1 MTAARPAIAEP
12 EVKRRLRRR
21 PPNRIRNGR
30 ALMLGIAGYAF
41 AALFLLLLGVL
52 INARGSAGAVLP
64 AAAVTIPVGVIS
76 IAVVRLTRT
85 RQVWALALV
94 VGWGLVIAVAVGYL
108 IVTMSSRF
116 NPPDANATFFS
127 QLLLTPAFV
136 LAVASIWHFVRGAR
150 WFNGEWEKPLKAD
163 ESGARPI
170 AAPLVAAPQPGAP
183 EAAPASNAVG
193 VAEPPPAPTRG
204 TDGTVVRAVV
214 APEAAVPASVDAVR
228 PLMSV
233 QGLKKHFPI
242 YGGVLRRQIGTV
254 YAVDGVD
261 FDIMPGETF
270 SLVGES
276 GCGKTTLGRTVIQLT
291 PSTDGRVV
299 FDGYELAD
307 VDPEDMRP
315 LRRRMQIIFQDPFG
329 SLNPRMPISDI
340 IGEGLLAQG
349 LSDRKTRDKRTE
361 DALELVGL
369 RREYSRRYPHEF
381 SGGQRQRIGVAR
393 ALALG
398 PDFIVADEPVS
409 ALDVSIQS
417 QVLNLLLDLKR
428 DLNLT
433 YLFISHNLSVV
444 QYFSDR
450 VAVMYL
456 GKIAEI
462 GTVEQLYADP
472 RHPYTVALL
481 SAIPEADPRRRR
493 KRLVLKGDVP
503 SPAAPPSGCR
513 FHTRCWLRERL
524 GNPERCSTEDPELRT
539 FAEEG
544 HRVACHFAEEISQ
557 TTVEKAAVES
567 PAIVAAAAEGE

>member
-1 MTAARPAIAEP
+1 MTTTTGMPPVAEP
-12 EVKRRLRRR
+12 EVRRKLRRL
-21 PPNRIRNGR
+21 PPPAIRNGR
-30 ALMLGIAGYAF
+30 ALLLFVGVFGIT
-41 AALFLLLLGVL
+41 ALFIAFLGLLIGIRGVGGV
-52 INARGSAGAVLP
+52 ILP
-64 AAAVTIPVGVIS
+64 LAAITIP
-76 IAVVRLTRT
+76 IALICWGVVRLTKT
-85 RQVWALALV
+85 RQTWALLLALLTSGV
-94 VGWGLVIAVAVGYL
+94 FTLALGYL
-108 IVTMSSRF
+108 IVTMSTRMG
-116 NPPDANATFFS
+116 DADSTFFG
-127 QLLLTPAFV
+127 QLV
-136 LAVASIWHFVRGAR
+136 LAFPFFVALASFWHFARGAR
-150 WFNGEWEKPLKAD
+150 WFDGTRESRLRPE

-170 AAPLVAAPQPGAP
+170 NAPITMIPDSAPAAGVVI
-183 EAAPASNAVG
+183 AAPAPLTIEALEGGTVSDA
-193 VAEPPPAPTRG
+193 ALAAPAPTIQ
-204 TDGTVVRAVV
+204 
-214 APEAAVPASVDAVR
+214 
-228 PLMSV
+228 PLLTV

-261 FDIMPGETF
+261 FEIMPGETF
-270 SLVGES
+270 ALVGES

-291 PSTDGRVV
+291 PSTAGRVV

-329 SLNPRMPISDI
+329 SLNPRMPVSDI

-349 LSDRKTRDKRTE
+349 LTDRAARDKRVE

-369 RREYSRRYPHEF
+369 RREYTRRYPHEF

-417 QVLNLLLDLKR
+417 QVLNLLLDLKK
-428 DLNLT
+428 DLKLT

-450 VAVMYL
+450 VGVMYL
-456 GKIAEI
+456 GKIVEI

-493 KRLVLKGDVP
+493 KRLVLTGDVP

-524 GNPERCSTEDPELRT
+524 GNPENCTTVEPQLTT
-539 FAEEG
+539 FGEQAG
-544 HRVACHFAEEISQ
+544 HQVACHYAENISQ
-557 TTVEKAAVES
+557 STVAQAAAETTAVVVAAVE
-567 PAIVAAAAEGE
+567 AE

>member
-1 MTAARPAIAEP
+1 MTTTIGAGPVAEP
-12 EVKRRLRRR
+12 EIHHRLRRR
-21 PPNRIRNGR
+21 PPNAIRNGR
-30 ALMLGIAGYAF
+30 ALLMTVAGFGIT
-41 AALFLLLLGVL
+41 ALLVVFLGVL
-52 INARGSAGAVLP
+52 IGIKGAAGALPMVAVVTVPLAIVLW
-64 AAAVTIPVGVIS
+64 AIVRYTRARTKLAFLLAFGAAVVLS
-76 IAVVRLTRT
+76 
-85 RQVWALALV
+85 LAL
-94 VGWGLVIAVAVGYL
+94 GFL
-108 IVTMSSRF
+108 IVTMSRLLSEP
-116 NPPDANATFFS
+116 NSIFFA
-127 QLLLTPAFV
+127 QLILSVPFV
-136 LAVASIWHFVRGAR
+136 VAASAAWQLGRGVA
-150 WFNGEWEKPLKAD
+150 WFDGTKEKPLKAE

-170 AAPLVAAPQPGAP
+170 NAPLTVAATATPTAL
-183 EAAPASNAVG
+183 AAAAADTVTSPASPVVTSIVG
-193 VAEPPPAPTRG
+193 ADGPVA
-204 TDGTVVRAVV
+204 TVPAVV
-214 APEAAVPASVDAVR
+214 Q
-228 PLMSV
+228 PLVVV

-242 YGGVLRRQIGTV
+242 YGGVLRKQIGTV

-261 FDIMPGETF
+261 FEIMPGETF

-307 VDPEDMRP
+307 VDPDDMRP

-329 SLNPRMPISDI
+329 SLNPRMPVSDI
-340 IGEGLLAQG
+340 IGEGLLSQG
-349 LSDRKTRDKRTE
+349 LNDRKARDKRVE

-450 VAVMYL
+450 VGVMYL

-462 GTVEQLYADP
+462 GSVEQLYANP

-481 SAIPEADPRRRR
+481 SAIPDADPRRRK

-524 GNPERCSTEDPELRT
+524 GNPENCVTIEPELVQ
-539 FAEEG
+539 FGEEAG
-544 HRVACHFAEEISQ
+544 HRVACHWADEISQ
-557 TTVEKAAVES
+557 ATVAQAEAETPAV
-567 PAIVAAAAEGE
+567 VAAAVDDE

>member
-1 MTAARPAIAEP
+1 MTTHAIAAAEP
-12 EVKRRLRRR
+12 FVRRRLRRR
-21 PPNRIRNGR
+21 PPASIRNGR
-30 ALMLGIAGYAF
+30 ALLTSVAVYGLAVLFILVIGVLVSVKGAAPLVPV
-41 AALFLLLLGVL
+41 AALVTLPTAVILLG
-52 INARGSAGAVLP
+52 G
-64 AAAVTIPVGVIS
+64 
-76 IAVVRLTRT
+76 VRLTRT

-94 VGWGLVIAVAVGYL
+94 LGAGTVISVALGYL
-108 IVTMSSRF
+108 IASMSERMTD
-116 NPPDANATFFS
+116 PNATFFG
-127 QLLLTPAFV
+127 QLFLLPPFV
-136 LAVASIWHFVRGAR
+136 LAVASVWHFARSAR
-150 WFNGEWEKPLKAD
+150 WFNGEREKQLRPE

-170 AAPLVAAPQPGAP
+170 DAPLTSSAAAGLAGDAQVRSTLIEATPALEWSGSVPQQPLL
-183 EAAPASNAVG
+183 
-193 VAEPPPAPTRG
+193 
-204 TDGTVVRAVV
+204 
-214 APEAAVPASVDAVR
+214 SVH
-228 PLMSV
+228 
-233 QGLKKHFPI
+233 GLKKHFPI
-242 YGGVLRRQIGTV
+242 YGGILRRQVGTV

-261 FDIMPGETF
+261 FEIMPGETF

-307 VDPEDMRP
+307 VDPDDMRP

-349 LSDRKTRDKRTE
+349 LNDRVARDKRVE

-369 RREYSRRYPHEF
+369 RREYTRRYPHEF

-444 QYFSDR
+444 QYFADR
-450 VAVMYL
+450 VGVMYL
-456 GKIAEI
+456 GKIVEI
-462 GTVEQLYADP
+462 GTVEQLYRDP

-481 SAIPEADPRRRR
+481 SAIPEPDPRRRK
-493 KRLVLKGDVP
+493 KRLVLTGEVP

-513 FHTRCWLRERL
+513 FHTRCWLRERMQ
-524 GNPERCSTEDPELRT
+524 NPEICSSQEPPLRPLST
-539 FAEEG
+539 DG
-544 HRVACHFAEEISQ
+544 HRVACHFAEDINPAS
-557 TTVEKAAVES
+557 VEQAIAEAPAVA
-567 PAIVAAAAEGE
+567 PAVAEAG

>member
-1 MTAARPAIAEP
+1 MTTSAATATFAEP
-12 EVKRRLRRR
+12 QVRRRLRRR
-21 PPNRIRNGR
+21 PPIGIRNGR
-30 ALMLGIAGYAF
+30 ALLLGIAAYGIVLLVLLVLGIIIGVKGVLDVLPLS
-41 AALFLLLLGVL
+41 ALIVIPLAVVIVAVVKATATRQRWALLLVL
-52 INARGSAGAVLP
+52 AVDAVL
-64 AAAVTIPVGVIS
+64 A
-76 IAVVRLTRT
+76 LT
-85 RQVWALALV
+85 L
-94 VGWGLVIAVAVGYL
+94 GYL
-108 IVTMSSRF
+108 MVTMGDRITDPNSV
-116 NPPDANATFFS
+116 FFA
-127 QLLLTPAFV
+127 QLGLLTPFV
-136 LAVASIWHFVRGAR
+136 LAAVSGWNFTRAAS
-150 WFNGEWEKPLKAD
+150 WFDGTRERRLKPEEA
-163 ESGARPI
+163 GARPI
-170 AAPLVAAPQPGAP
+170 DAPLTFVPETVVAGMPQATATPVVI
-183 EAAPASNAVG
+183 EAVEAPA
-193 VAEPPPAPTRG
+193 
-204 TDGTVVRAVV
+204 
-214 APEAAVPASVDAVR
+214 AATASVPAIEPMVV
-228 PLMSV
+228 V

-261 FDIMPGETF
+261 FEIMPGETF
-270 SLVGES
+270 ALVGES
-276 GCGKTTLGRTVIQLT
+276 GCGKTTLGRTLIQLT

-340 IGEGLLAQG
+340 IGEGLLSQG
-349 LSDRKTRDKRTE
+349 LTDRAARDKRVQ

-369 RREYSRRYPHEF
+369 RREYTRRYPHEF

-428 DLNLT
+428 DLKLT

-450 VAVMYL
+450 VGVMYL
-456 GKIAEI
+456 GKLVEV

-481 SAIPEADPRRRR
+481 SAIPEADPRRRK
-493 KRLVLKGDVP
+493 KRLVLRGDVP
-503 SPAAPPSGCR
+503 SPAAPPAGCR

-524 GNPERCSTEDPELRT
+524 GNPERCTTEVPELRT
-539 FAEEG
+539 FAEAG
-544 HRVACHFAEEISQ
+544 HRVACHFAEDISQ
-557 TTVEKAAVES
+557 T
-567 PAIVAAAAEGE
+567 AIAEAEAETPTIVTSGIEGA

>member
-1 MTAARPAIAEP
+1 MTTTTDAASAAELQI
-12 EVKRRLRRR
+12 RHRLRRR
-21 PPNRIRNGR
+21 PPVGIRNGR
-30 ALMLGIAGYAF
+30 ALLLSIAAYGIVLLVLLVLGILIGVK
-41 AALFLLLLGVL
+41 GVL
-52 INARGSAGAVLP
+52 DVLP
-64 AAAVTIPVGVIS
+64 PTALIVVPLAVVIV
-76 IAVVRLTRT
+76 AVVRLTAT
-85 RQVWALALV
+85 RQRWALALV
-94 VGWGLVIAVAVGYL
+94 LLTDGVLSIVLGYL
-108 IVTMSSRF
+108 MVTMGDRITDPNSV
-116 NPPDANATFFS
+116 FFA
-127 QLLLTPAFV
+127 QLGLLVPFV
-136 LAVASIWHFVRGAR
+136 LAVFSGWHFTRAAS
-150 WFNGEWEKPLKAD
+150 WFDGTRERRLKP
-163 ESGARPI
+163 EETGARPI
-170 AAPLVAAPQPGAP
+170 DAPLTVVSEPVTPDAAPSGAAGAAAGVILAGDAAARAVPAAATAPLV
-183 EAAPASNAVG
+183 
-193 VAEPPPAPTRG
+193 
-204 TDGTVVRAVV
+204 VV
-214 APEAAVPASVDAVR
+214 
-228 PLMSV
+228 
-233 QGLKKHFPI
+233 QNLKKHFPI

-261 FDIMPGETF
+261 FEIMPGETF
-270 SLVGES
+270 ALVGES
-276 GCGKTTLGRTVIQLT
+276 GCGKTTLGRTLIQLT

-340 IGEGLLAQG
+340 IGEGLLSQG
-349 LSDRKTRDKRTE
+349 LTDRKARDKRVE

-369 RREYSRRYPHEF
+369 RREYTRRYPHEF

-450 VAVMYL
+450 VGVMYL
-456 GKIAEI
+456 GRLVEV

-481 SAIPEADPRRRR
+481 SAIPEADPRRRK
-493 KRLVLKGDVP
+493 KRLVLRGDVP

-524 GNPERCSTEDPELRT
+524 GNPEQCTTEVPELRT
-539 FAEEG
+539 FTEAG
-544 HRVACHFAEEISQ
+544 HRVACHFAEDISQ
-557 TTVEKAAVES
+557 TVVAE
-567 PAIVAAAAEGE
+567 VAAETATVVTSGIDVE